1 MPYKNVAFPR
11 QELFITTKI
20 WITNTN
26 YDKAKQSIEE
36 SLRKLKTDYIDLLLI
51 HQPFNDYY
59 YAYRLMEEAYEKGK
73 AKAIG
78 VSNFTQIAF

>member
-1 MPYKNVAFPR
+1 MPYKMWHSPPR
-11 QELFITTKI
+11 TIITTKI
-20 WITNTN
+20 WITNAN
-26 YDKAKQSIEE
+26 YKAKQSIEE